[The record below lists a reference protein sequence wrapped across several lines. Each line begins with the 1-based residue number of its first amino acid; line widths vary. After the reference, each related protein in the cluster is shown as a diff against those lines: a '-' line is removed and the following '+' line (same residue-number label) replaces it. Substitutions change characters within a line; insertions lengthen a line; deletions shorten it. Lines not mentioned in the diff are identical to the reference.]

1 MPANIHDEPF
11 NEELLSATGLLPC
24 GYHRYYYMAHEM
36 LKTCIED
43 FEKNDSRAEHV
54 KKVEDE
60 LFELYRDPALDHK
73 PEQLAERGG
82 AHYSDAACETICAIY
97 NDSKTHMVVSTE
109 NRGAVPCLP
118 PDSIVEVSALIG
130 ARGAEPIAWGA
141 MNSFERGWLQ
151 LMKAME
157 ECVLDA
163 AISGDYGK
171 ALEAFCINPMVENGK
186 EAVQVLNELL
196 IAHEKYLPQFAD
208 AIAKLKADGVEI
220 KDAKVRELLA
230 EGR

>member
-1 MPANIHDEPF
+1 
-11 NEELLSATGLLPC
+11 
-24 GYHRYYYMAHEM
+24 
-36 LKTCIED
+36 
-43 FEKNDSRAEHV
+43 
-54 KKVEDE
+54 
-60 LFELYRDPALDHK
+60 
-73 PEQLAERGG
+73 
-82 AHYSDAACETICAIY
+82 
-97 NDSKTHMVVSTE
+97 
-109 NRGAVPCLP
+109 
-118 PDSIVEVSALIG
+118 
-130 ARGAEPIAWGA
+130 

-208 AIAKLKADGVEI
+208 AIARLKAEGVEI
-220 KDAKVRELLA
+220 KDAKVRELIA
-230 EGR
+230 EGK